1 MKIALSATNVT
12 FAITNNADEKVLDVQ
27 YDNYSCELNITK
39 LIESGVDVALLIK
52 QVAHNDYL
60 RSIRES
66 AEIAIAKAASS
77 AE

>member
-27 YDNYSCELNITK
+27 YDNYACELNITK

-66 AEIAIAKAASS
+66 AEIAVAKAASN

>member
-60 RSIRES
+60 RSIRER
-66 AEIAIAKAASS
+66 AEIAVAKAASS

>member
-27 YDNYSCELNITK
+27 YDNYACELNITK

-60 RSIRES
+60 RSIREI
-66 AEIAIAKAASS
+66 AEIAAA
-77 AE
+77 

>member
-27 YDNYSCELNITK
+27 YDNYACELNITK

-60 RSIRES
+60 RGIRER
-66 AEIAIAKAASS
+66 AEIAVAKAASN

>member
-27 YDNYSCELNITK
+27 YDNYACELNITK

-60 RSIRES
+60 RSIRER
-66 AEIAIAKAASS
+66 AEIAVAKAASN